1 MKYCTNCGKENS
13 KRICTNC
20 GAKQNSIHK
29 FCGWCGTELNQNA
42 FVCPNCKE
50 RIKTGKLFKFFNIVS
65 TILVCFL
72 AFMTII
78 ILLNKEPEKET
89 KLLFTILS
97 ATAIFLITPF
107 TINLIQVKFKKPIKP
122 LIHIARILVIMLF
135 AMPLMLANLP
145 ESAEPQ
151 TIEQRACTE
160 AVEVF
165 HKNVRLKNE
174 SSFQLNSYNVKTYDE
189 VYQGNEN
196 LTRYFVTLNYSA
208 QNGFG
213 GNSTDTYEVVLLYNN
228 EDDTFTTLSAG
239 E

>member
-13 KRICTNC
+13 KRICINC

-42 FVCPNCKE
+42 FVCPNCHE
-50 RIKTGKLFKFFNIVS
+50 RIKKGAFVKVSNIIGI
-65 TILVCFL
+65 ILACFL
-72 AFMTII
+72 AYGTIAAQNEYRFYYLIPLAII
-78 ILLNKEPEKET
+78 IFLL
-89 KLLFTILS
+89 
-97 ATAIFLITPF
+97 TPF
-107 TINLIQVKFKKPIKP
+107 AISLIQNNSKKPIK
-122 LIHIARILVIMLF
+122 LLLHIARIALIIILF
-135 AMPLMLANLP
+135 FSSCKLT
-145 ESAEPQ
+145 ESPKESQ

-189 VYQGNEN
+189 IYQGNEN

-213 GNSTDTYEVVLLYNN
+213 GNSTDTYEVELLYNS
-228 EDDTFTTLSAG
+228 ETDTFTTLSAG

>member
-13 KRICTNC
+13 KRMCINC

-29 FCGWCGTELNQNA
+29 FCGWCGIELNQNA
-42 FVCPNCKE
+42 FVCPNCHE
-50 RIKTGKLFKFFNIVS
+50 RIKKGAFVKISNIIGIILACLLAYC
-65 TILVCFL
+65 TIAAQNEYRFYYLIPL
-72 AFMTII
+72 AII
-78 ILLNKEPEKET
+78 IFLL
-89 KLLFTILS
+89 
-97 ATAIFLITPF
+97 TPF
-107 TINLIQVKFKKPIKP
+107 AISLIQNNSKKPIK
-122 LIHIARILVIMLF
+122 LLLHIARIALIIILF
-135 AMPLMLANLP
+135 FSSCKLTEIPK
-145 ESAEPQ
+145 ESQ
-151 TIEQRACTE
+151 TIEQRACAE

-196 LTRYFVTLNYSA
+196 FTRYLVTLNYSA
-208 QNGFG
+208 QNSFG

-239 E
+239 K